1 MERLLDNILYSE
13 HTGTRVTRV
22 NLAFT
27 MDPALRSMFP
37 WMRERMVHLLG
48 PISDLLI
55 QGKERGELREGLNTR
70 LASEVLISVVRT

>member
-1 MERLLDNILYSE
+1 
-13 HTGTRVTRV
+13 
-22 NLAFT
+22 